1 MVHLVV
7 KLIVF
12 LQTCRTILLLHDVH
26 LRRRDLHV
34 ELHVHLRLHDLS
46 ICDMFVNY
54 GALCEL

>member
-34 ELHVHLRLHDLS
+34 EIEQATSLCDLHVEHDLL
-46 ICDMFVNY
+46 V
-54 GALCEL
+54 E